1 MVVVSAGAGR
11 RRAKGS
17 WILSSLRIQRGFR
30 MAVVLAVSISASLIG
45 GCSGSSLSDLS
56 SYYKEKPTGQN
67 TLPADYK
74 QELAAFLRTYIENP
88 RQVRDASIGTPVLRP
103 VGSGQPRYVTCVRY
117 NPRNFENKYEGNKE
131 KLAVF
136 IDGKMNQFVDSD
148 PQICPGLAYQ
158 RYPEIENM
166 VP

>member
-67 TLPADYK
+67 IFPADYK

-103 VGSGQPRYVTCVRY
+103 LGGQPRYVTCVRY

-131 KLAVF
+131 KFVVF
-136 IDGKMNQFVDSD
+136 IDGKMNQFIDAD